1 MTKLARYAVRSPIV
15 STWCKEI
22 SMRTGVFARGII
34 VSGVL
39 ASLIVPILPASGN
52 GRQDA
57 GVLWSVSEVWVQQ
70 ARGNVLTGAS
80 PLEDGKSVKAAPEG
94 SSSSTTNGS
103 PSVPV
108 TCNQQNASSPACY
121 SATQQA
127 KPGK

>member
-1 MTKLARYAVRSPIV
+1 MTKLARYTVRSPIV
-15 STWCKEI
+15 STWCKGI
-22 SMRTGVFARGII
+22 SMRTAVFARGVI

-39 ASLIVPILPASGN
+39 ASLIVPILPTSGN

-57 GVLWSVSEVWVQQ
+57 GLLWSASEVWVQQ

-80 PLEDGKSVKAAPEG
+80 PLVDGKCVKTAPEG
-94 SSSSTTNGS
+94 SSSSAANGS

-127 KPGK
+127 KGK